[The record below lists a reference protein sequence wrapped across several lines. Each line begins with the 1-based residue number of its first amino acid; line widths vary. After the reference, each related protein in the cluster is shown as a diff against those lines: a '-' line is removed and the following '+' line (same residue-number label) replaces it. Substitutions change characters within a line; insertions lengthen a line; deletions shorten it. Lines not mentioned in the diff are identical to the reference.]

1 MKKIFI
7 TLVAF
12 IYLVLAP
19 PSGAGG
25 AFAQNITKVEYYIDT
40 DPGYGLAT
48 NVPITAGTPINDFTF
63 SVPMTSIADGFHRV
77 FVRTKDINGDWSM
90 VSNNA
95 FLKMAIPAN
104 PTLSVSNIVK
114 VEYYIDTDPG
124 YGLAT
129 DVPVLAGTPIIDLNF
144 NVPMTSVTDGF
155 HRVFVRVKD
164 VNGDWAMVANNAF
177 LKMAIPANPVL
188 NLPNISKVE
197 YYIDTDPG
205 YGLATDVPISAGT
218 PINNLSIN
226 VPMTSISD
234 GFHRVFVRTKDAN
247 NVWSMVASNTFL
259 KMVIPANP
267 TISTPTIVKAEYYV
281 DTDPGYGLATNMPLT
296 AGTPINNLTANVNIS
311 ALTLGTH
318 KIYVRTKDTNGDWS
332 MVSNQTLTIATNAML
347 VGTIPSGFCKIT
359 AFNVPFTANGTF
371 SAGNVF
377 TAQLSNSSGS
387 FASPT
392 VLGTL
397 TGTTS
402 GTISATIPNTVAV
415 GTGYKIRVV
424 PSNPALTNVDEEA
437 FSVLAV
443 CPPPCSTIVTLQSTA
458 DDYSSGTLIKEAN
471 ATTGTIT
478 ATNKITSTA
487 KVTYRA
493 GKSITLNAGFKA
505 DNGTVFKT
513 EFGGCN

>member
-7 TLVAF
+7 LCAFATLCLVA
-12 IYLVLAP
+12 
-19 PSGAGG
+19 STN
-25 AFAQNITKVEYYIDT
+25 AQNITKVEYYIDT

-48 NVPITAGTPINDFTF
+48 DVPITVGTPINDFTF
-63 SVPMTSIADGFHRV
+63 SVPMTSVADGFHRV

-90 VSNNA
+90 VSNNT
-95 FLKMAIPAN
+95 FLKM
-104 PTLSVSNIVK
+104 VV
-114 VEYYIDTDPG
+114 
-124 YGLAT
+124 
-129 DVPVLAGTPIIDLNF
+129 
-144 NVPMTSVTDGF
+144 
-155 HRVFVRVKD
+155 
-164 VNGDWAMVANNAF
+164 
-177 LKMAIPANPVL
+177 PANPVL
-188 NLPNISKVE
+188 TVPNISKVE

-226 VPMTSISD
+226 VPMTSVSD
-234 GFHRVFVRTKDAN
+234 GFHRVFVRTKDVN

-259 KMVIPANP
+259 KMAVPANP
-267 TISTPTIVKAEYYV
+267 TIPIPTIVKAEYYI
-281 DTDPGYGLATNMPLT
+281 DTDPGYGLAIDMPLT

-318 KIYVRTKDTNGDWS
+318 KIYVRTKDANNDWS

-347 VGTIPSGFCKIT
+347 VGTIPSGFCKLT

-371 SAGNVF
+371 NAGNVF

-415 GTGYKIRVV
+415 GTGYKIRVI

-437 FSVLAV
+437 FSVLTV
-443 CPPPCSTIVTLQSTA
+443 CPSPCATIVTLQSTA
-458 DDYSSGTLIKEAN
+458 DDYSSGTVAKEAN
-471 ATTGTIT
+471 STTGTIA
-478 ATNKITSTA
+478 ATNKITGTA

-493 GKSITLNAGFKA
+493 GKSVTLNPGFKA